1 MKKTRF
7 MTVTMLAASML
18 VLNACGS
25 GKADAVTTAAVT
37 SAAEET
43 TTASEE
49 TTTVA
54 ETSAAEETTTVAEE
68 TTVAAEESKDEKES
82 AEAESK
88 DEKAVK
94 DETKADEKNA
104 KADEKTEAAAQDAK
118 AEETTAAETKAAST
132 GATPADIYSKLTSYL
147 PSMVSFDDSYISN
160 YYGIDASQLDG
171 YVFAAAEDVT
181 QADTVVILKAKDA
194 SSVSTL
200 SSQLATVKQQKEAEL
215 QDYNPTAYQVAAAGY
230 VKTSGNYV
238 YLIMSNNAS
247 AIDQVISANVG

>member
-1 MKKTRF
+1 MKKKF
-7 MTVTMLAASML
+7 MTVAMLAASML

-25 GKADAVTTAAVT
+25 GNAEAVTTAAVT

-43 TTASEE
+43 NTAAEE
-49 TTTVA
+49 TTT
-54 ETSAAEETTTVAEE
+54 AAETTVAEE
-68 TTVAAEESKDEKES
+68 TTTAAEETTAAAEESKDEKES

-94 DETKADEKNA
+94 DETKAE
-104 KADEKTEAAAQDAK
+104 EKTEAETK

-132 GATPADIYSKLTSYL
+132 GAAPVDIYSKVTSYL

-194 SSVSTL
+194 ASVSTL

>member
-7 MTVTMLAASML
+7 MTVAMLAASML

-25 GKADAVTTAAVT
+25 GNAEAVTTAAVT

-43 TTASEE
+43 TTAAEE
-49 TTTVA
+49 TSTAA

-68 TTVAAEESKDEKES
+68 TTVAAEESKDEQES

-94 DETKADEKNA
+94 DETKADEKN
-104 KADEKTEAAAQDAK
+104 EAAAQDAK
-118 AEETTAAETKAAST
+118 AEETTVAETKAAST
-132 GATPADIYSKLTSYL
+132 GAAPADIYSKLTSYL

-194 SSVSTL
+194 ASVSTL

-215 QDYNPTAYQVAAAGY
+215 QDYNPTAYQVAAAGF

-238 YLIMSNNAS
+238 YLIMSGNAS
-247 AIDQVISANVG
+247 QIDQVISANVG

>member
-7 MTVTMLAASML
+7 MTVAMLAASML

-25 GKADAVTTAAVT
+25 GAADAVTTAAVT
-37 SAAEET
+37 SAAAET
-43 TTASEE
+43 TTAAEE
-49 TTTVA
+49 TSTAA
-54 ETSAAEETTTVAEE
+54 ETSAAEETTTAAEE
-68 TTVAAEESKDEKES
+68 TTAAAEESKDEKES

-94 DETKADEKNA
+94 DETKADEKN
-104 KADEKTEAAAQDAK
+104 EAAAQDAK

-132 GATPADIYSKLTSYL
+132 GAAPADIYSKLTSYL

>member
-7 MTVTMLAASML
+7 ITVAMLAASML

-25 GKADAVTTAAVT
+25 GNAEAVTTAAVT

-43 TTASEE
+43 TTAAEE
-49 TTTVA
+49 TSTAA
-54 ETSAAEETTTVAEE
+54 ETSAAEETTTAAEE
-68 TTVAAEESKDEKES
+68 TTAAAEESKDEKES

-94 DETKADEKNA
+94 DETKADEKN
-104 KADEKTEAAAQDAK
+104 EAAAQDAK

-132 GATPADIYSKLTSYL
+132 GAAPADIYSKLTSYL

-194 SSVSTL
+194 ASVSTL

-215 QDYNPTAYQVAAAGY
+215 QDYNPTAYQVAAAGF

-238 YLIMSNNAS
+238 YLIMSGNAS
-247 AIDQVISANVG
+247 QIDQVISANVG

>member
-7 MTVTMLAASML
+7 MTVVMLAASML

-25 GKADAVTTAAVT
+25 GNAEAVTTTAVT

-43 TTASEE
+43 TTAAEE
-49 TTTVA
+49 TSTAA
-54 ETSAAEETTTVAEE
+54 ETSAAEETTTAAEE
-68 TTVAAEESKDEKES
+68 TTASAEESKDEKES

-94 DETKADEKNA
+94 DETKADEKN
-104 KADEKTEAAAQDAK
+104 EAAAQDAK

-132 GATPADIYSKLTSYL
+132 GAAPADIYSKLTSYL

-194 SSVSTL
+194 ASVSTL

-215 QDYNPTAYQVAAAGY
+215 QDYNPTAYQVASAGF

-238 YLIMSNNAS
+238 YLIMSGNA
-247 AIDQVISANVG
+247 AQIDQVISANVG

>member
-1 MKKTRF
+1 MKKRF
-7 MTVTMLAASML
+7 MTVAMLAASML

-25 GKADAVTTAAVT
+25 GAAEAVTTAAVT
-37 SAAEET
+37 SASAETTTATEETTTAAEITVAEET
-43 TTASEE
+43 TTA
-49 TTTVA
+49 
-54 ETSAAEETTTVAEE
+54 AEETTA
-68 TTVAAEESKDEKES
+68 AAEESKDEKES

-94 DETKADEKNA
+94 DETKADEKN
-104 KADEKTEAAAQDAK
+104 EAAAQDAK

-132 GATPADIYSKLTSYL
+132 GAAPADIYSKVTSYL

>member
-7 MTVTMLAASML
+7 MTVAMLAASML

-25 GKADAVTTAAVT
+25 GNAEAVTTAAVT

-43 TTASEE
+43 TTAAEE
-49 TTTVA
+49 TSTAA
-54 ETSAAEETTTVAEE
+54 ETSAAEETTTAAEE
-68 TTVAAEESKDEKES
+68 TTAAAEESKDEKES

-94 DETKADEKNA
+94 DETKADEKN
-104 KADEKTEAAAQDAK
+104 EAAAQDAK

-132 GATPADIYSKLTSYL
+132 GAAPADIYSKLTSYL

-215 QDYNPTAYQVAAAGY
+215 QDYNPTAYQVAAAGF

-238 YLIMSNNAS
+238 YLIMSGNAS
-247 AIDQVISANVG
+247 QIDQVISANVG

>member
-1 MKKTRF
+1 MKKRF
-7 MTVTMLAASML
+7 MTVDMLAASML

-25 GKADAVTTAAVT
+25 GNAEAVTTAAVT
-37 SAAEET
+37 SAAAETTTATEET
-43 TTASEE
+43 TTA
-49 TTTVA
+49 A
-54 ETSAAEETTTVAEE
+54 ETAVAEETTTAVEE
-68 TTVAAEESKDEKES
+68 TTAAAEESKDEKES

-94 DETKADEKNA
+94 DETKADEKN
-104 KADEKTEAAAQDAK
+104 EAAAQDAK

-132 GATPADIYSKLTSYL
+132 GAAPADIYSKLTSYL

-194 SSVSTL
+194 ASVSTL

-215 QDYNPTAYQVAAAGY
+215 QDYNPTAYQVAAAGF

-238 YLIMSNNAS
+238 YLIMSGNAS
-247 AIDQVISANVG
+247 QIDQVISANVG

>member
-1 MKKTRF
+1 MKKKF
-7 MTVTMLAASML
+7 MTVAMLAASML

-25 GKADAVTTAAVT
+25 GNAEAVTTAAVT

-43 TTASEE
+43 TTAAEE
-49 TTTVA
+49 TTTAA
-54 ETSAAEETTTVAEE
+54 ETSAAEETTTAAEE
-68 TTVAAEESKDEKES
+68 TTAAAEESKDEKES

-94 DETKADEKNA
+94 DETKAE
-104 KADEKTEAAAQDAK
+104 EKTEAETKAK
-118 AEETTAAETKAAST
+118 ETTAAETKAAST
-132 GATPADIYSKLTSYL
+132 GAAPADIYSKVTSYL

-194 SSVSTL
+194 ASVSTL

>member
-1 MKKTRF
+1 MKKRF
-7 MTVTMLAASML
+7 MTVAMLAASML

-25 GKADAVTTAAVT
+25 GNAEAVTTAAVT
-37 SAAEET
+37 SAAAETTTATEET
-43 TTASEE
+43 TTA
-49 TTTVA
+49 A
-54 ETSAAEETTTVAEE
+54 ETAVAEETTTAVEE
-68 TTVAAEESKDEKES
+68 TTAAAEESKDEKES

-94 DETKADEKNA
+94 DETKADEKN
-104 KADEKTEAAAQDAK
+104 EAAAQDAK

-132 GATPADIYSKLTSYL
+132 GAAPADIYSKLTSYL

-194 SSVSTL
+194 ASVSTL

-215 QDYNPTAYQVAAAGY
+215 QDYNPTAYQVAAAGF

>member
-1 MKKTRF
+1 MKKRF
-7 MTVTMLAASML
+7 ITVAMLAASML

-25 GKADAVTTAAVT
+25 GNAEAVTTAAVT
-37 SAAEET
+37 SAAAENTTATEET
-43 TTASEE
+43 TTA
-49 TTTVA
+49 
-54 ETSAAEETTTVAEE
+54 AEETTA
-68 TTVAAEESKDEKES
+68 AAEEAKGEMES

-94 DETKADEKNA
+94 DETKADEKN
-104 KADEKTEAAAQDAK
+104 EAAAQDAK

-132 GATPADIYSKLTSYL
+132 GAAPADIYSKVTSYL

-194 SSVSTL
+194 SSVNTL

>member
-1 MKKTRF
+1 MKKRL
-7 MTVTMLAASML
+7 MTVAMLAASML

-25 GKADAVTTAAVT
+25 GNAEAVTTAAVT
-37 SAAEET
+37 SAAAETTTATEET
-43 TTASEE
+43 TTAAG
-49 TTTVA
+49 TAV
-54 ETSAAEETTTVAEE
+54 AEETTTAVEE
-68 TTVAAEESKDEKES
+68 TTAAAEESKDEKES

-88 DEKAVK
+88 AEKAVK
-94 DETKADEKNA
+94 DETKADEKN
-104 KADEKTEAAAQDAK
+104 EAAAQDAK

-132 GATPADIYSKLTSYL
+132 GAAPADIYSKVTSYL

-215 QDYNPTAYQVAAAGY
+215 QDYNPTAYQVAAAGF

-238 YLIMSNNAS
+238 YLIMSGNAS
-247 AIDQVISANVG
+247 QIDQVISANVG

>member
-7 MTVTMLAASML
+7 MTVAMLAASML

-25 GKADAVTTAAVT
+25 GNAEAVTTAAVT
-37 SAAEET
+37 SEAAETTTAAEET
-43 TTASEE
+43 TTA
-49 TTTVA
+49 A
-54 ETSAAEETTTVAEE
+54 ETTVAEE
-68 TTVAAEESKDEKES
+68 TTTAAEETTAAAEESKDEKES

-94 DETKADEKNA
+94 EETTAE
-104 KADEKTEAAAQDAK
+104 EKTEAETK

-132 GATPADIYSKLTSYL
+132 GAAPADIYSKVTSYL

>member
-7 MTVTMLAASML
+7 ITVAMLAASML

-37 SAAEET
+37 SAAEES
-43 TTASEE
+43 TTAVEE
-49 TTTVA
+49 TTT
-54 ETSAAEETTTVAEE
+54 AAETTVAEE
-68 TTVAAEESKDEKES
+68 TTTAAEETTAAAEESKDEQES

-94 DETKADEKNA
+94 DETKADEKN
-104 KADEKTEAAAQDAK
+104 EAAAQDAK
-118 AEETTAAETKAAST
+118 AEETTAAETKPAST
-132 GATPADIYSKLTSYL
+132 GAAPADIYSKVTSYL

>member
-7 MTVTMLAASML
+7 ITVAMLAASML

-25 GKADAVTTAAVT
+25 GNAEAVTTAAVT

-43 TTASEE
+43 TTAAEE
-49 TTTVA
+49 TSTAA
-54 ETSAAEETTTVAEE
+54 ETSAAEETTTAAEE
-68 TTVAAEESKDEKES
+68 TTAAAEESKDEKES

-94 DETKADEKNA
+94 DETKADEKN
-104 KADEKTEAAAQDAK
+104 EAAAQDAK

-132 GATPADIYSKLTSYL
+132 GAAPADIYSKLTSYL

-171 YVFAAAEDVT
+171 YVFASAEDVT

>member
-1 MKKTRF
+1 MKKRF
-7 MTVTMLAASML
+7 MTVAMLAASML

-25 GKADAVTTAAVT
+25 GNAEAVTTAAVT
-37 SAAEET
+37 SAAAETTTATEET
-43 TTASEE
+43 TTA
-49 TTTVA
+49 A
-54 ETSAAEETTTVAEE
+54 ETAVAEETTTAVEE
-68 TTVAAEESKDEKES
+68 TTAAAEESKDEKES

-94 DETKADEKNA
+94 DETKA
-104 KADEKTEAAAQDAK
+104 
-118 AEETTAAETKAAST
+118 EETTAAETKAAST
-132 GATPADIYSKLTSYL
+132 GAAPADIYSKVTSYL

>member
-1 MKKTRF
+1 MKKRF
-7 MTVTMLAASML
+7 ITVAMLAASML

-25 GKADAVTTAAVT
+25 GNAEAVTTAAVT
-37 SAAEET
+37 SAAAKTTTATEET
-43 TTASEE
+43 TTAAETTIAEE
-49 TTTVA
+49 TTT
-54 ETSAAEETTTVAEE
+54 AAEETTA
-68 TTVAAEESKDEKES
+68 AAEESKDEKES

-88 DEKAVK
+88 AEKAVK
-94 DETKADEKNA
+94 DETKADEKN
-104 KADEKTEAAAQDAK
+104 EAAAQDAK

-132 GATPADIYSKLTSYL
+132 GAAPADIYSKVTSYL

-181 QADTVVILKAKDA
+181 QADTVVILKAKNA

>member
-1 MKKTRF
+1 MKKRF
-7 MTVTMLAASML
+7 ITVAMLAASML

-25 GKADAVTTAAVT
+25 GNAEAVTTAAVT
-37 SAAEET
+37 SAAAKTTTATEET
-43 TTASEE
+43 TTA
-49 TTTVA
+49 A
-54 ETSAAEETTTVAEE
+54 ETTVAEE
-68 TTVAAEESKDEKES
+68 TTTAAEETTAAAEASKAEKES

-88 DEKAVK
+88 AEKAVE
-94 DETKADEKNA
+94 DETKADEKN
-104 KADEKTEAAAQDAK
+104 EAAAQDAK

-132 GATPADIYSKLTSYL
+132 GAAPADIYSKVTSYL

-181 QADTVVILKAKDA
+181 QADTVVILKAKNA

>member
-1 MKKTRF
+1 MKKRF
-7 MTVTMLAASML
+7 LTVAMLAASML

-25 GKADAVTTAAVT
+25 GDAEAVTTAAVT
-37 SAAEET
+37 SAAAET
-43 TTASEE
+43 TT
-49 TTTVA
+49 
-54 ETSAAEETTTVAEE
+54 AAEETTTAAETTAAEE
-68 TTVAAEESKDEKES
+68 TTTAAEETTAAAEALKDEKES

-94 DETKADEKNA
+94 DETKAEEKA
-104 KADEKTEAAAQDAK
+104 ETAEKEMK

-132 GATPADIYSKLTSYL
+132 GAAPADIYSKVTSYL
-147 PSMVSFDDSYISN
+147 PAMVSFDDSYISN

-200 SSQLATVKQQKEAEL
+200 AGQLATVKQQKEAEL

-247 AIDQVISANVG
+247 AIDQVISANAG

>member
-1 MKKTRF
+1 MKKRF
-7 MTVTMLAASML
+7 MTVAMLAASML

-25 GKADAVTTAAVT
+25 GNAEAVTTAAVT

-43 TTASEE
+43 TTAAEE
-49 TTTVA
+49 TTT
-54 ETSAAEETTTVAEE
+54 AAETTVAEE
-68 TTVAAEESKDEKES
+68 TTTAAEETTAAAEESKDEKES

-94 DETKADEKNA
+94 DETKAE
-104 KADEKTEAAAQDAK
+104 EKTEAETK

-132 GATPADIYSKLTSYL
+132 GAAPADIYSKVTSYL
-147 PSMVSFDDSYISN
+147 PSMVSFDDNYISN

>member
-1 MKKTRF
+1 MKKRF
-7 MTVTMLAASML
+7 MTVAMLAASML

-25 GKADAVTTAAVT
+25 GNAEAVTTAAVT
-37 SAAEET
+37 SAAAETTTATEET
-43 TTASEE
+43 TTAAE
-49 TTTVA
+49 TTV
-54 ETSAAEETTTVAEE
+54 AEETTTAAEE

-88 DEKAVK
+88 DTKSVK
-94 DETKADEKNA
+94 DETKADEKN
-104 KADEKTEAAAQDAK
+104 EAAAQDAK

-132 GATPADIYSKLTSYL
+132 GAAPADIYSKLTSYL

-194 SSVSTL
+194 ASVSTL

-215 QDYNPTAYQVAAAGY
+215 QDYNPTAYQVAAAGF

-238 YLIMSNNAS
+238 YLIMSGNAS
-247 AIDQVISANVG
+247 QIDQVISANVG

>member
-7 MTVTMLAASML
+7 ITVAMLAASML

-25 GKADAVTTAAVT
+25 GNAEAVTTAAVT
-37 SAAEET
+37 SAAAETTTATEET
-43 TTASEE
+43 TTA
-49 TTTVA
+49 A
-54 ETSAAEETTTVAEE
+54 ETTVAEE
-68 TTVAAEESKDEKES
+68 TTTAAEETTAAAEESKDAKES

-88 DEKAVK
+88 DAKAVK
-94 DETKADEKNA
+94 DETKADEKN
-104 KADEKTEAAAQDAK
+104 EAAAQDAK

-132 GATPADIYSKLTSYL
+132 GAAPADIYSKVTSYL

-194 SSVSTL
+194 ASVSTL

>member
-1 MKKTRF
+1 MKKRF
-7 MTVTMLAASML
+7 MTVAMLAASML

-25 GKADAVTTAAVT
+25 GNAEAVTTAAVT
-37 SAAEET
+37 SAAAETTTATEET
-43 TTASEE
+43 TTA
-49 TTTVA
+49 A
-54 ETSAAEETTTVAEE
+54 ETTVAEE
-68 TTVAAEESKDEKES
+68 TTTAAEETTAAAEESKDEKES

-94 DETKADEKNA
+94 DETKADEKN
-104 KADEKTEAAAQDAK
+104 EAAAQDAK

-132 GATPADIYSKLTSYL
+132 GAAPADIYSKVTSYL

-194 SSVSTL
+194 SSVSML

>member
-7 MTVTMLAASML
+7 MTVAMLAASML

-25 GKADAVTTAAVT
+25 GNAEAVTTAAVT

-43 TTASEE
+43 TTAAEE
-49 TTTVA
+49 TSTAA
-54 ETSAAEETTTVAEE
+54 ETSAAEETTTAAEE
-68 TTVAAEESKDEKES
+68 TTAAAEESKDEKES

-94 DETKADEKNA
+94 DETKADEKN
-104 KADEKTEAAAQDAK
+104 EAAAQDAK

-132 GATPADIYSKLTSYL
+132 GAAPADIYSKLTSYL

-194 SSVSTL
+194 ASVSTL

-215 QDYNPTAYQVAAAGY
+215 QDYNPTAYQVAAAGF

-238 YLIMSNNAS
+238 YLIMSGNAS
-247 AIDQVISANVG
+247 QIDQVISANVG

>member
-7 MTVTMLAASML
+7 MTVAMLAASML

-25 GKADAVTTAAVT
+25 GNAEAVTTAAVT
-37 SAAEET
+37 SAAAETTTATEET
-43 TTASEE
+43 TTA
-49 TTTVA
+49 A
-54 ETSAAEETTTVAEE
+54 ETTVAEE
-68 TTVAAEESKDEKES
+68 TTTAAKETTAAAEESKDEKES

-94 DETKADEKNA
+94 DETKADEKN
-104 KADEKTEAAAQDAK
+104 EAAAQDAK

-132 GATPADIYSKLTSYL
+132 GAAPADIYSKLTSYL
-147 PSMVSFDDSYISN
+147 PTMVSFDDSYISN

-181 QADTVVILKAKDA
+181 KADTVVILKAKDA

-215 QDYNPTAYQVAAAGY
+215 QDYNPTAYQVAAAGF

-238 YLIMSNNAS
+238 YLIMSGNAS

>member
-1 MKKTRF
+1 MKKKF
-7 MTVTMLAASML
+7 MTVAMLAASML

-25 GKADAVTTAAVT
+25 GNAEAVTTAAVT
-37 SAAEET
+37 SEAAETTTAAEET
-43 TTASEE
+43 TTAAE
-49 TTTVA
+49 TT
-54 ETSAAEETTTVAEE
+54 AAEETTTAAEE
-68 TTVAAEESKDEKES
+68 TTAAAEESKDEKES

-94 DETKADEKNA
+94 DETKAE
-104 KADEKTEAAAQDAK
+104 EKTEAETK

-132 GATPADIYSKLTSYL
+132 GVAPADIYSKVTSYL

-194 SSVSTL
+194 ASVSTL

>member
-7 MTVTMLAASML
+7 MTVAMLAASML

-25 GKADAVTTAAVT
+25 GNAEAVTTAAVT
-37 SAAEET
+37 NAAAETTTATEET
-43 TTASEE
+43 TTA
-49 TTTVA
+49 A
-54 ETSAAEETTTVAEE
+54 ETTVAEE
-68 TTVAAEESKDEKES
+68 TTTAAEETTAAAEESKDEKES

-94 DETKADEKNA
+94 DETKADEKN
-104 KADEKTEAAAQDAK
+104 EAAAQDAK

-132 GATPADIYSKLTSYL
+132 GAAPADIYSKVTSYL

>member
-1 MKKTRF
+1 MKKRF
-7 MTVTMLAASML
+7 MTVAMLAASML
-18 VLNACGS
+18 VLNACDS
-25 GKADAVTTAAVT
+25 GNAEAVTTAAVT

-43 TTASEE
+43 TTAAEE
-49 TTTVA
+49 TTTAA
-54 ETSAAEETTTVAEE
+54 ETSAAEETTTAAEE
-68 TTVAAEESKDEKES
+68 TTAAAEESKDEKES

-88 DEKAVK
+88 DEKSVK
-94 DETKADEKNA
+94 DETKAE
-104 KADEKTEAAAQDAK
+104 EKTEAATK
-118 AEETTAAETKAAST
+118 AEETTAAETKAASN
-132 GATPADIYSKLTSYL
+132 GAAPADIYSKVTSYL

-194 SSVSTL
+194 ASVSTL

>member
-1 MKKTRF
+1 MKKRF
-7 MTVTMLAASML
+7 ITVAMLAASML

-25 GKADAVTTAAVT
+25 GAAEAVTTAAVT
-37 SAAEET
+37 SAAAETTTATEET
-43 TTASEE
+43 TTAAETTIAEE
-49 TTTVA
+49 TTT
-54 ETSAAEETTTVAEE
+54 AAEETTA
-68 TTVAAEESKDEKES
+68 AAEESKDEKES

-94 DETKADEKNA
+94 DETKADEKN
-104 KADEKTEAAAQDAK
+104 EAAAQDAK

-132 GATPADIYSKLTSYL
+132 GAAPADIYSKVTSYL

>member
-1 MKKTRF
+1 MKKRF
-7 MTVTMLAASML
+7 MTVAMLAASML

-25 GKADAVTTAAVT
+25 GNAEAVTTAAVT
-37 SAAEET
+37 SAAAET
-43 TTASEE
+43 TT
-49 TTTVA
+49 
-54 ETSAAEETTTVAEE
+54 AAEETTTAAENTVAEE
-68 TTVAAEESKDEKES
+68 TTTAAEETTAAAEESKDEKES

-94 DETKADEKNA
+94 EEA
-104 KADEKTEAAAQDAK
+104 KAEEKTEAETK
-118 AEETTAAETKAAST
+118 AEETTTAETKAAST
-132 GATPADIYSKLTSYL
+132 GAAPADIYSKVTSYL

-194 SSVSTL
+194 ASVSTL

>member
-1 MKKTRF
+1 MKKRF
-7 MTVTMLAASML
+7 MTVAMLAASML

-25 GKADAVTTAAVT
+25 GNAEAVTTAAVT
-37 SAAEET
+37 SAAAET
-43 TTASEE
+43 TTATEG
-49 TTTVA
+49 TTT
-54 ETSAAEETTTVAEE
+54 AAETTVAEE
-68 TTVAAEESKDEKES
+68 TTIGAEETTAAAEESKDEKES

-94 DETKADEKNA
+94 DETKADEKN
-104 KADEKTEAAAQDAK
+104 EAAAQDAK

-132 GATPADIYSKLTSYL
+132 GAAPADIYSKVTSYL

>member
-1 MKKTRF
+1 MKKRF
-7 MTVTMLAASML
+7 MTVAMLAASML

-25 GKADAVTTAAVT
+25 GNAEAVTTAAVT
-37 SAAEET
+37 SAAAETTTATEET
-43 TTASEE
+43 TTA
-49 TTTVA
+49 A
-54 ETSAAEETTTVAEE
+54 ETTVAEE
-68 TTVAAEESKDEKES
+68 TTTAAEETTAAAEESKDEKES
-82 AEAESK
+82 AEAEST

-94 DETKADEKNA
+94 DETKP
-104 KADEKTEAAAQDAK
+104 
-118 AEETTAAETKAAST
+118 EETTAAETKAAST
-132 GATPADIYSKLTSYL
+132 GAAPADIYSKVTSYL

>member
-7 MTVTMLAASML
+7 MTVAMLAASML

-25 GKADAVTTAAVT
+25 GNAEAVTTAAVT
-37 SAAEET
+37 SAAAETTTATEET
-43 TTASEE
+43 TTA
-49 TTTVA
+49 A
-54 ETSAAEETTTVAEE
+54 ETAVAEETTTAVEE
-68 TTVAAEESKDEKES
+68 TTAAAEESKDEKES

-94 DETKADEKNA
+94 DETKADEKN
-104 KADEKTEAAAQDAK
+104 EAAAQDAK

-132 GATPADIYSKLTSYL
+132 GAAPADIYSKLTSYL

-194 SSVSTL
+194 ASVSTL

-215 QDYNPTAYQVAAAGY
+215 QDYNPTAYQVAAAGF

>member
-1 MKKTRF
+1 MKKRF
-7 MTVTMLAASML
+7 MTAAMLAASML

-25 GKADAVTTAAVT
+25 GNAEAVTTAAVT
-37 SAAEET
+37 TAAEGTTTAAVVTTTAAETTAAEET
-43 TTASEE
+43 TTA
-49 TTTVA
+49 
-54 ETSAAEETTTVAEE
+54 AEETTA
-68 TTVAAEESKDEKES
+68 AAEGSKED

-88 DEKAVK
+88 DAKSVK
-94 DETKADEKNA
+94 DETKAE
-104 KADEKTEAAAQDAK
+104 EKTEAETK

-132 GATPADIYSKLTSYL
+132 GAAPADIYSKVTSYL
-147 PSMVSFDDSYISN
+147 PTMVSFDDSYISN

-194 SSVSTL
+194 ASVSTL

-230 VKTSGNYV
+230 VKTAGNYV

>member
-1 MKKTRF
+1 MKKRF
-7 MTVTMLAASML
+7 MTVAMLAASML

-25 GKADAVTTAAVT
+25 GNAEAVTTAAVT
-37 SAAEET
+37 SEAAETITATEET
-43 TTASEE
+43 TTA
-49 TTTVA
+49 A
-54 ETSAAEETTTVAEE
+54 ETTVAEE
-68 TTVAAEESKDEKES
+68 TTTAAKETTAAAEESKDEKES

-94 DETKADEKNA
+94 DETKAE
-104 KADEKTEAAAQDAK
+104 EKTEAETK

-132 GATPADIYSKLTSYL
+132 GAAPADIYSKVTSYL

>member
-1 MKKTRF
+1 MKKRF
-7 MTVTMLAASML
+7 MTVAMLAASML

-25 GKADAVTTAAVT
+25 GNAEAVTTAAVT
-37 SAAEET
+37 SAAAETTTATEET
-43 TTASEE
+43 TTA
-49 TTTVA
+49 A
-54 ETSAAEETTTVAEE
+54 ETAVAEETTTAVEE
-68 TTVAAEESKDEKES
+68 TTAAAEESKDEKES

-94 DETKADEKNA
+94 DETKADEKN
-104 KADEKTEAAAQDAK
+104 EAAAQDAK

-132 GATPADIYSKLTSYL
+132 GAAPADIYSKLTSYL

-194 SSVSTL
+194 SSVSML

>member
-7 MTVTMLAASML
+7 ITVAMLAASML

-25 GKADAVTTAAVT
+25 GNAEAVTTAAVT
-37 SAAEET
+37 SAAAETTTAAEET
-43 TTASEE
+43 TTA
-49 TTTVA
+49 A
-54 ETSAAEETTTVAEE
+54 ETTVAEE
-68 TTVAAEESKDEKES
+68 TTTAAEETTAAAEESKDAKES

-94 DETKADEKNA
+94 DETKADEKN
-104 KADEKTEAAAQDAK
+104 EAAAQDAK

-132 GATPADIYSKLTSYL
+132 GAAPADIYSKLTSYL

-215 QDYNPTAYQVAAAGY
+215 QDYNPTAYQVAAAGF

>member
-7 MTVTMLAASML
+7 ITVAMLAASML

-25 GKADAVTTAAVT
+25 GNAEAVTTAAVT
-37 SAAEET
+37 NAAAETTTATEET
-43 TTASEE
+43 TTA
-49 TTTVA
+49 A
-54 ETSAAEETTTVAEE
+54 ETSAAEETTTAAEE
-68 TTVAAEESKDEKES
+68 TTAAAEESKDEQES

-94 DETKADEKNA
+94 DETKADEKN
-104 KADEKTEAAAQDAK
+104 EAAAQDAK

-132 GATPADIYSKLTSYL
+132 GAAPADIYSKLTSYL

-181 QADTVVILKAKDA
+181 QADTVVILKAKDT

>member
-1 MKKTRF
+1 MKKRF
-7 MTVTMLAASML
+7 MTVAMLAASML

-25 GKADAVTTAAVT
+25 GNAEAVTTAAVT
-37 SAAEET
+37 SAAAET
-43 TTASEE
+43 TT
-49 TTTVA
+49 
-54 ETSAAEETTTVAEE
+54 AAEETTTAAE
-68 TTVAAEESKDEKES
+68 TTVAEKTTTAAEESKDEKES

-94 DETKADEKNA
+94 EEA
-104 KADEKTEAAAQDAK
+104 KAEEKTEAETK
-118 AEETTAAETKAAST
+118 AEETTTAETKAAST
-132 GATPADIYSKLTSYL
+132 GAAPADIYSKVTSYL

-194 SSVSTL
+194 ASVSTL
-200 SSQLATVKQQKEAEL
+200 SSQLATVKQQKESEL

>member
-1 MKKTRF
+1 MKKRF
-7 MTVTMLAASML
+7 MTVAMLAASML

-25 GKADAVTTAAVT
+25 GNAEAVTTAAVT

-43 TTASEE
+43 TTAAEE
-49 TTTVA
+49 TTTAA
-54 ETSAAEETTTVAEE
+54 ETTAAEETTTAAEE
-68 TTVAAEESKDEKES
+68 TTAAAEESKDEKES

-88 DEKAVK
+88 GEKAVK
-94 DETKADEKNA
+94 DETKAE
-104 KADEKTEAAAQDAK
+104 EKTEAETK

-132 GATPADIYSKLTSYL
+132 GAAPADIYSKVTSYL

-194 SSVSTL
+194 ASVSTL